1 MKEELKGA
9 KGALKKME
17 CGGIWLYAKKEIT
30 NCHRLKWIDVLEES
44 GSLNEIDFQKRLQL
58 QEEFWEVVKFNES
71 LLLPKSR
78 ERWIKEGDC
87 NSFLSLHH

>member
-30 NCHRLKWIDVLEES
+30 NCHRLKWIDVL
-44 GSLNEIDFQKRLQL
+44 
-58 QEEFWEVVKFNES
+58 
-71 LLLPKSR
+71 
-78 ERWIKEGDC
+78 
-87 NSFLSLHH
+87 